1 MKLTSFDNPVMSS
14 WFTIKGARLD
24 SKPYLSGALEARVLL
39 EKLRVEKQP
48 LMSLTKGHSNGI
60 YNGPQFVRNYVDSEE
75 YGVPFLTSGTMLLAD
90 LSRVGLLRKKDA
102 LSPKLSYLMLEEGMT
117 LISCSG
123 TVGRMV
129 YSGPSMKNVW
139 SSQDV
144 LKVVPDTDKIL
155 PGYLYAYLSS
165 KFGIP
170 QVTEGTYGAIIPHL
184 EPSHITKLLIPRL
197 GTIESTIHS
206 LCDTAAKLRNEASRK
221 FQTASDSTNQH
232 FGFPKKLAMS
242 HRNFSVTTA
251 SSNTLEYRMIGAFY
265 IAAAQESDRL
275 LARSK
280 KLDVLGSLISS
291 IGETGRL
298 KQLFVSEE
306 YGVPFLTSSEIFRL
320 DYKPTRFI
328 AKNLIPKS
336 VDWTV
341 KEEDIL
347 LARSGQVGGIIGRG
361 VWADKRFQGA
371 CVSVDVLRLR
381 VDNKA
386 ISPGYLFAYLFLTD
400 VGYRQLIRIG
410 TGSSIPHLSPI
421 DVLNIRVPRT
431 DNEVES
437 TIHTLVR
444 DAGRLRAEAQ
454 AKEDEARKMVEMAIE
469 ENAKWQPLSR

>member
-1 MKLTSFDNPVMSS
+1 MKLTNFDNPVMSS
-14 WFTIKGARLD
+14 WFTIKGDRLD

-48 LMSLTKGHSNGI
+48 LMGLTKGHLGGI

-75 YGVPFLTSGTMLLAD
+75 HGVPFLTSGTMLLAD

-102 LSPKLSYLMLEEGMT
+102 LSPKLSYLKLEEGMT

-123 TVGRMV
+123 TIGRMV
-129 YSGPSMKNVW
+129 YAGSYMNNLW

-144 LKVVPDTDKIL
+144 LKVVPDPDKIL

-184 EPSHITKLLIPRL
+184 EPTHITKLPVPRL
-197 GTIESTIHS
+197 GAIESTVHS
-206 LCDTAAKLRNEASRK
+206 LCDTAAKLRSEASIK
-221 FQTASDSTNQH
+221 LQIAGDTMNEYFE
-232 FGFPKKLAMS
+232 FPKQLALS

-251 SSNTLEYRMIGAFY
+251 LSNTLTYRMVGAYY

-275 LARSK
+275 LVRSNR
-280 KLDVLGSLISS
+280 LDVLGNLISS
-291 IGETGRL
+291 VGETGRL

-320 DYKPTRFI
+320 EYKPTRFI
-328 AKNLIPKS
+328 AKHLIPTS

-371 CVSVDVLRLR
+371 CVSVHVLRLR
-381 VDNKA
+381 VKDND
-386 ISPGYLFAYLFLTD
+386 ILSGYLFAFLFLTD
-400 VGYRQLIRIG
+400 VGYRQLVRFAS
-410 TGSSIPHLSPI
+410 GSSIPYLAAA
-421 DVLNIRVPRT
+421 DVLSIRVPRT
-431 DNEVES
+431 VNEVET

-454 AKEDEARKMVEMAIE
+454 AKEDEARKMVEKAIE
-469 ENAKWQPLSR
+469 EGAKWQPLSR